1 MISRILAVLLLAI
14 LIVTPSVVF
23 AGARAK
29 TAMVNGAKPYPPNAG
44 DVCILTGP
52 PPADVKYEV
61 LARIVATKRTY
72 GGVDE
77 LFLPMLREARLIGAD
92 AIINLKAGQR
102 FKGPLPWRITSP
114 TGDGQ
119 AIKVLPESPSLDCTG
134 IGGDL
139 WGLSGRIEASS
150 ARNIEVSDEQAPEK
164 ESSGSDG
171 NGPEREKAESAARR
185 TDFYEELLELDDL
198 RQRGI
203 LTESEFQS
211 EKAKLLERN

>member
-1 MISRILAVLLLAI
+1 MISRISIVLLVAI
-14 LIVTPSVVF
+14 LIVTPSIGF

-29 TAMVNGAKPYPPNAG
+29 TAMVNGASAYPPNAG
-44 DVCILTGP
+44 DVCILTGA

-72 GGVDE
+72 GGVSE

-119 AIKVLPESPSLDCTG
+119 AIKVLPESPGLDCTG
-134 IGGDL
+134 IGGEL
-139 WGLSGRIEASS
+139 WGLSGPIETSRAPDDG
-150 ARNIEVSDEQAPEK
+150 VSDEQGPEK
-164 ESSGSDG
+164 ESSRSEGNGSAIEESDG
-171 NGPEREKAESAARR
+171 AARR

-211 EKAKLLERN
+211 EKEKLLERN